1 MKFCELSKSQNRV
14 LYMSTLVMLFSPN
27 QRQGYEDLPG
37 GPDAKLIKKNKIL
50 FKSRVFYENHKFQTS
65 KCITRVAI

>member
-37 GPDAKLIKKNKIL
+37 GPDAKLIKKKTKFFSNPG
-50 FKSRVFYENHKFQTS
+50 FFDENHKSQTL
-65 KCITRVAI
+65 KCIDAF